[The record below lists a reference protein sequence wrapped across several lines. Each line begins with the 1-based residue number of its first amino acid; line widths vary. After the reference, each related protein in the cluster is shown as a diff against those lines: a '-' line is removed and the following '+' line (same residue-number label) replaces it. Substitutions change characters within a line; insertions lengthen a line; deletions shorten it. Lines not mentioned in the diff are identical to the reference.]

1 MCLFVCVCVDED
13 KVVSWCVCNFC
24 SADESKQSIMVCCG
38 EPPARCQA
46 IVNGGDITGEVEGLD
61 DDDLVY
67 HSILFTRTGV
77 PESIDACTPAQK
89 RLICYKKI
97 FMILHGVGTTG
108 VHVQVA
114 LPSCVRFLIDVM
126 YPDDG
131 WDV

>member
-1 MCLFVCVCVDED
+1 MVTMKWWNDIWLNESFASLIGYIACE
-13 KVVSWCVCNFC
+13 KV
-24 SADESKQSIMVCCG
+24 QIL
-38 EPPARCQA
+38 P
-46 IVNGGDITGEVEGLD
+46 GEVIKLKAD

-108 VHVQVA
+108 VQVA